1 MRMLIETTV
10 FALALSLVAC
20 GGDQGGKAD
29 KGDKTAAKGDA
40 GDKAGA
46 DKGEVAAA
54 DDGAGADEAPALDP
68 KVEKAV
74 TIANKISADPGST
87 DAILGDFLGLAE
99 GSTVEQSF
107 AGNVYSFSI
116 TYAGG
121 DGNDACLAPCQHHA
135 GRQRRHRHGRRQ
147 HRLQHDGN
155 PWPHHQCHHG
165 QERTNPHAGRNR
177 HRRGQW
183 RHRRTG
189 GRRPLIRVCL
199 FSHKVKIHYR

>member
-1 MRMLIETTV
+1 MKETKTMRMLIETTV

-87 DAILGDFLGLAE
+87 DAILGEAGMDRD
-99 GSTVEQSF
+99 SF
-107 AGNVYSFSI
+107 EALIYEIARDPELSKS
-116 TYAGG
+116 YAI
-121 DGNDACLAPCQHHA
+121 A
-135 GRQRRHRHGRRQ
+135 R
-147 HRLQHDGN
+147 
-155 PWPHHQCHHG
+155 
-165 QERTNPHAGRNR
+165 ET
-177 HRRGQW
+177 
-183 RHRRTG
+183 
-189 GRRPLIRVCL
+189 
-199 FSHKVKIHYR
+199 